1 MVTTQTVILIPLIGN
16 LMLVSIITNQDGTV
30 DCRVIFMVLIST
42 TVLGIPL
49 MVKRMTAVLLHS
61 PQIGSTIRGITIIIA
76 DGIIKFQVIIEGI
89 IFIMAV
95 GERLMEI
102 LTTDILIHPVGN
114 GTKENIIII
123 HLGIVGYQ
131 VIFGGHIFI
140 MVHGILLTVVQIITT
155 MVVFHQDGKI
165 AKIEINTTTVRA
177 GTVDSLLIL
186 EAPIFITGVGTLV
199 MEILMQIKTI
209 IHEIGDKIKENITT
223 VYSGIV
229 GYQVILRAG
238 IFTMVHGIL
247 PTVAPI
253 MTTIVVFHQDGKRA
267 KIETNIIITRAGI
280 VGCQVILQAVISIMV
295 NGLTKIIPVREDKD
309 LILEKQPKIEIL

>member
-1 MVTTQTVILIPLIGN
+1 
-16 LMLVSIITNQDGTV
+16 
-30 DCRVIFMVLIST
+30 
-42 TVLGIPL
+42 
-49 MVKRMTAVLLHS
+49 
-61 PQIGSTIRGITIIIA
+61 
-76 DGIIKFQVIIEGI
+76 
-89 IFIMAV
+89 
-95 GERLMEI
+95 
-102 LTTDILIHPVGN
+102 
-114 GTKENIIII
+114 
-123 HLGIVGYQ
+123 
-131 VIFGGHIFI
+131 
-140 MVHGILLTVVQIITT
+140 

-199 MEILMQIKTI
+199 MEILVQIKTI

-280 VGCQVILQAVISIMV
+280 VGCQVILQAAISIMV